1 MPTEARYVMTH
12 RQKQFINA
20 TQTRV
25 LFGGAAG
32 GGKSYGQLLDAL
44 RYAIIYPGSKQLIL
58 RRTFPDLDRSI
69 IRVSLGMFPKD
80 IYSYN
85 ASSHTGKFKNGSIID
100 FGYCANEND
109 VYQYQGAEYD
119 TIRFDELTHF
129 TESQYIYLI
138 SRLRGANNF
147 PKQIKASTNPGGV
160 GHVWVKAR
168 FIDPAPPETEFI
180 DQDGQTCIFIPSRV
194 QDNTFLMQADPDYI
208 KRLEA
213 LDDANKRALL
223 YGDWDIF
230 EGQYFAEF
238 RREIHTCDPF
248 TIPAEWRRYRAFD
261 YGLDRLACMWIA
273 VDSARNA
280 YVYREYCESDLPI
293 SRAAKEMLDR
303 TLPGEEIYATLA
315 PPDMWSRTVDRGRS
329 KAEMFDENG
338 LSLTRSS
345 NDREAG
351 WLAVKELLQT
361 DANGEPRLHIFSN
374 CRELIKCL
382 PLLQHDEKKPTDCA
396 TEPHEITHAP
406 DALRYFAVYWTRPN
420 ATPEEKRV
428 RYSAEALEDWY
439 NADAEMRPKIEKY
452 YGGKP
457 IL

>member
-1 MPTEARYVMTH
+1 MPTEARFVMTH

-147 PKQIKASTNPGGV
+147 PKQIKASTNPG
-160 GHVWVKAR
+160 KQ
-168 FIDPAPPETEFI
+168 ICP
-180 DQDGQTCIFIPSRV
+180 
-194 QDNTFLMQADPDYI
+194 
-208 KRLEA
+208 
-213 LDDANKRALL
+213 
-223 YGDWDIF
+223 
-230 EGQYFAEF
+230 
-238 RREIHTCDPF
+238 
-248 TIPAEWRRYRAFD
+248 
-261 YGLDRLACMWIA
+261 
-273 VDSARNA
+273 
-280 YVYREYCESDLPI
+280 
-293 SRAAKEMLDR
+293 
-303 TLPGEEIYATLA
+303 
-315 PPDMWSRTVDRGRS
+315 
-329 KAEMFDENG
+329 
-338 LSLTRSS
+338 
-345 NDREAG
+345 
-351 WLAVKELLQT
+351 
-361 DANGEPRLHIFSN
+361 
-374 CRELIKCL
+374 
-382 PLLQHDEKKPTDCA
+382 CA
-396 TEPHEITHAP
+396 
-406 DALRYFAVYWTRPN
+406 
-420 ATPEEKRV
+420 
-428 RYSAEALEDWY
+428 
-439 NADAEMRPKIEKY
+439 
-452 YGGKP
+452 
-457 IL
+457 

>member
-1 MPTEARYVMTH
+1 MPTEARFVMTH
-12 RQKQFINA
+12 RQKQFIHA

-44 RYAIIYPGSKQLIL
+44 RYAITYPGSKQLIL

-69 IRVSLGMFPKD
+69 IRVSLGMFPRD

-147 PKQIKASTNPGGV
+147 PKQIKASTNPGGI
-160 GHVWVKAR
+160 GHSWCKAR

-180 DQDGQTCIFIPSRV
+180 DQDGQTCIFIPSKV
-194 QDNTFLMQADPDYI
+194 QDNTFLMKADPDYI

-230 EGQYFAEF
+230 EGQYFSEF
-238 RREIHTCDPF
+238 RRAVHVCDPF
-248 TIPAEWRRYRAFD
+248 PIPKDWRRYRAFD

-293 SRAAKEMLDR
+293 SRAAHEMLER

-315 PPDMWSRTVDRGRS
+315 PP
-329 KAEMFDENG
+329 
-338 LSLTRSS
+338 
-345 NDREAG
+345 
-351 WLAVKELLQT
+351 
-361 DANGEPRLHIFSN
+361 
-374 CRELIKCL
+374 
-382 PLLQHDEKKPTDCA
+382 
-396 TEPHEITHAP
+396 
-406 DALRYFAVYWTRPN
+406 
-420 ATPEEKRV
+420 KRI
-428 RYSAEALEDWY
+428 LGGC
-439 NADAEMRPKIEKY
+439 AEMRRK
-452 YGGKP
+452 
-457 IL
+457 LSA